1 MIDRLYKIILCFLI
15 FASAGC
21 VKEQRNNMALNI
33 HIPDIKIQTDPQK
46 MEDAFSMMIVLQ
58 LFRGLLRYD
67 QNGDV
72 MADIAESWTES
83 PDHLRYTFKLKPATF
98 SNGKPIT
105 SRNVQMTFARLF
117 YLGSS
122 MAADIDNISGAEEF
136 KKNWDISKFGV
147 NPIGEHEV
155 EITLGHPSAIFLKQ
169 IAVVDC
175 SILPIDDFKQTLD
188 LGVSGAYSGPY
199 KIKTQEG
206 KQFGLE
212 KWRPD
217 KFDSARPPQMI
228 NFFATSESPII
239 LAKAHK
245 TDALD
250 TDRVLPDDE
259 VALRKFGWS
268 SRPTELTY
276 ESFVILNP
284 KYVPFE
290 ARRELYNKLD
300 SVDVVKFL
308 GEPSLIP
315 AFGLIPNGFYGYVKN
330 KPTVE
335 KSHEA
340 YRGKKISFKL
350 DYLTNSDFDK
360 KLAVYLK
367 DKWTSDK
374 IEVVLNEVQRDDKLT
389 RMFTK
394 TAEATVGRKGTDYPD
409 GYSVLTYFKGKYE
422 SNYFHV
428 DDPKIDAMISK
439 ATQEFNQ
446 DKRAKLYQEIQ
457 IAILGHYT
465 NIPLYFGS
473 TASGLWSDKVESI
486 PAHPLGFHTMP
497 YETIL
502 MRSH

>member
-1 MIDRLYKIILCFLI
+1 MIDQLYKIILCFLI
-15 FASAGC
+15 FASSGC

-33 HIPDIKIQTDPQK
+33 HIPDIKIQSDPQK

-83 PDHLRYTFKLKPATF
+83 PDHLRYTFKLKSVTF
-98 SNGKPIT
+98 SNGKSIT

-147 NPIGEHEV
+147 KPISEHEV
-155 EITLGHPSAIFLKQ
+155 EITLSHPSAIFLKQ
-169 IAVVDC
+169 IAVADC
-175 SILPIDDFKQTLD
+175 SILPIDDFKQSLD
-188 LGVSGAYSGPY
+188 LGVTGAYSGPY
-199 KIKTQEG
+199 KLKTQEG

-217 KFDSARPPQMI
+217 KFDSARPPQAI
-228 NFFATSESPII
+228 NFFATTESPIV
-239 LAKAHK
+239 LAKAQK

-250 TDRVLPDDE
+250 TDRVLSEDE
-259 VALRKFGWS
+259 AVLRKSGWS

-284 KYVPFE
+284 KYVPLD

-300 SVDVVKFL
+300 SVDLMKFL
-308 GEPSLIP
+308 SEPSLLP
-315 AFGLIPNGFYGYVKN
+315 AYGLIPNGFYGHVKT
-330 KPTVE
+330 KPSTE
-335 KSHEA
+335 MSPEH
-340 YRGKKISFKL
+340 YNGKKISFKL
-350 DYLTNSDFDK
+350 DYLANSDFDK
-360 KLAVYLK
+360 KLAEYLK
-367 DKWTSDK
+367 EKWTSDK
-374 IEVVLNEVQRDDKLT
+374 IEVVLNAVQRGDKLT

-394 TAEATVGRKGTDYPD
+394 IAEATVGRKGTDYPD

-428 DDPKIDAMISK
+428 DDPKIDTMISK

-446 DKRAKLYQEIQ
+446 GKRARLYQEIQ
-457 IAILGHYT
+457 VAILRHYT
-465 NIPLYFGS
+465 NIPLFFGS